1 MTFSDLRCRIIPPY
15 LLERIAASHPD
26 ELVRERAR
34 STLSR
39 DVQVRQLRASA
50 TRRASATGGAAFVV
64 NTAHNGTDLPGDL
77 VRSAGDPP
85 SGDAA
90 VDEAYSGVEATLSLY
105 QDVFDRS
112 SYDGKGAQVVSTVH
126 YDQDYDN
133 AFWDG
138 SQLVFGDGDGSVF
151 QRFTKPID
159 VVGHEL
165 SHALTEHTA
174 NLTYDGQSGALNES
188 VSDAFGSCVKQRIA
202 GQGVDEAD
210 WLIGEGIFL
219 PAVQGVALRS
229 MKAPGTAYDDDVL
242 GKDPQVG
249 SMDDYVVTADDNGGV
264 HTNSGIP
271 NRAFYLAAT
280 AMGGHAWDGAGRV
293 WYSALTSGIGA
304 STDFAGFAAAT
315 VSAARAVSA
324 DAETAVSEA
333 WTTVGVLG
341 GDAPAGTAPSGG
353 PGSVSV
359 TRSGGVAGIRRTGEV
374 VLGEDPRSSE
384 VASLLERIDFS
395 AATAHRPRPD
405 RFVFTF
411 SVDGRVT
418 VVGEHDLT
426 PELRQLTDLVLPD

>member
-1 MTFSDLRCRIIPPY
+1 M
-15 LLERIAASHPD
+15 
-26 ELVRERAR
+26 
-34 STLSR
+34 
-39 DVQVRQLRASA
+39 
-50 TRRASATGGAAFVV
+50 V

-90 VDEAYSGVEATLSLY
+90 VDEACSGVEATLSLY

-159 VVGHEL
+159 VVAHEL

-249 SMDDYVVTADDNGGV
+249 SMDDYVVTSDDNGGV

-280 AMGGHAWDGAGRV
+280 AMGGQAWDGAGRV
-293 WYSALTSGIGA
+293 GTPPSPPGS
-304 STDFAGFAAAT
+304 
-315 VSAARAVSA
+315 ARAPTSQA
-324 DAETAVSEA
+324 SPQRRCRRPEPSPPTRRRRCRRRGRPWACRGRCAGGQRAVR
-333 WTTVGVLG
+333 
-341 GDAPAGTAPSGG
+341 
-353 PGSVSV
+353 
-359 TRSGGVAGIRRTGEV
+359 RSGQRERDPLRWGGGIRRTGEV

-384 VASLLERIDFS
+384 VAFLLERIDFS
-395 AATAHRPRPD
+395 AATA
-405 RFVFTF
+405 T
-411 SVDGRVT
+411 GRDPT
-418 VVGEHDLT
+418 GSSSPSAWT
-426 PELRQLTDLVLPD
+426 GASPSLVSTTSPPSYGS